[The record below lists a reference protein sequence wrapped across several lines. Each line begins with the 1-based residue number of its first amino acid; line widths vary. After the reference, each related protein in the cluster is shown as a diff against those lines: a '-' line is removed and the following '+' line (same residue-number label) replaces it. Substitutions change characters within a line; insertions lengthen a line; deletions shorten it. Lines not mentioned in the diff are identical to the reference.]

1 MSGERSEKGW
11 PMKVKICGVTRVE
24 DAVVAAH
31 AGTDYVGAILS
42 SGFGRSVPLENAVA
56 YRGETGLP
64 IVGVT
69 VDESLEDLVRI
80 GTRAELSVLQLH
92 GTESAELVGAVGA
105 EGPWQVWK
113 ALRVRTAEE
122 IEQAIATYSPVA
134 DGLLLDGWHPEHRG
148 GSGVRFP
155 WDLLSPLRGR
165 FPDGLSFI
173 AAGGLTADNV
183 GEAIRHM
190 RPDVVDVSSGVEIAH
205 GVKEPGR
212 VRSFVRGARSAA
224 RQLSRE
230 QT

>member
-1 MSGERSEKGW
+1 MTDGPR
-11 PMKVKICGVTRVE
+11 MVVKICGITRTE

-31 AGTDYVGAILS
+31 AGADYLGAILS
-42 SGFGRSVPLENAVA
+42 MGFGRSVPIENALE
-56 YRGETGLP
+56 YRKIVET
-64 IVGVT
+64 
-69 VDESLEDLVRI
+69 LEKLVRI
-80 GTRAELSVLQLH
+80 GEEAELSVLQLH
-92 GTESAELVGAVGA
+92 GGESAEQVARVRDA
-105 EGPWQVWK
+105 GPWLVWK

-122 IEQAIATYSPVA
+122 IEEALARYGDVA

-155 WDLLSPLRGR
+155 WDLVSPLRGR
-165 FPDGLSFI
+165 FPDGLTFI
-173 AAGGLTADNV
+173 AAGGLTPENV
-183 GEAIRHM
+183 GDAVRNM

-224 RQLSRE
+224 RDESRE

>member
-1 MSGERSEKGW
+1 MSEEGAVEGW
-11 PMKVKICGVTRVE
+11 PMKVKICGIMRLE

-31 AGTDYVGAILS
+31 AGTDYLGAILS
-42 SGFGRSVPLENAVA
+42 PGFGRSVPLENAVA
-56 YRGETGLP
+56 YRAETSLP
-64 IVGVT
+64 VVGVT
-69 VDESLEDLVRI
+69 VDETLEELVRI
-80 GTRAELSVLQLH
+80 GEAAELSVLQLH
-92 GTESAELVGAVGA
+92 GTESPELVGALGA

-113 ALRVRTAEE
+113 ALRVRTAQE
-122 IEQAIATYSPVA
+122 IEDAIATYAPVA

-155 WDLLSPLRGR
+155 WDLVSPLRGR
-165 FPDGLSFI
+165 FPDRLTFI
-173 AAGGLTADNV
+173 AAGGLTAENV
-183 GEAIRHM
+183 GDAIRHM

-224 RQLSRE
+224 RKLSRE